1 MSRVKPSLS
10 EAWRGEQNLNI
21 YKTHFQIYI
30 KLNRSS
36 DSETMALQN
45 QNKNQIWEVNIKPYK
60 KMKNSIKN

>member
-1 MSRVKPSLS
+1 MSRVQPSLS
-10 EAWRGEQNLNI
+10 EAWRGEQNLNF
-21 YKTHFQIYI
+21 YKTHFKIYI
-30 KLNRSS
+30 KPNRSS